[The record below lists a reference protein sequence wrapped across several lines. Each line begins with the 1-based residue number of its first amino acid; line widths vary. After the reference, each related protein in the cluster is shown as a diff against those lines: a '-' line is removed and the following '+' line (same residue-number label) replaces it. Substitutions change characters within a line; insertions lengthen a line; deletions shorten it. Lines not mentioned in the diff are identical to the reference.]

1 MRTWGRRRFAAALAV
16 LAASMGGTAAAA
28 APDSAP
34 RPNIV
39 VFLSDDMGWGQP
51 GFNGGTEVG
60 TPSLDR
66 IANEG
71 VKLTQFYVV
80 PSCWPSRA
88 SLMSGRH
95 HWKTGGKDQRSTGDT
110 TMGMLPDERTIA
122 EALRDA
128 GYATWMVGKWHLG
141 QWESEHLPLQRGF
154 DHHYGFYSGTT
165 GYYTHRVRNKLSWH
179 RNGRPVVE
187 LGYTTFL
194 MAEEAVQLIERHD
207 GSNPFFL
214 YVAFNA
220 PHLPRGVPPE
230 YKARYAH
237 LPNADQRGQVKA
249 MDDAI
254 GWVLDALDRRDMFDD
269 TLVVFFNDNGGRQRA
284 GWNRP
289 YRGEKGDLLEG
300 GIRVPAVMRWPGH
313 IPAGS
318 ETDALLHVVDLF
330 PTLAGLAGAE
340 AETVLPLDGLD
351 AWQAISAGA
360 ASPREEVAHSLDVIR
375 VGDWKLIEEDGLRW
389 YGGNSTLKLY
399 NIGEDPYETTNLA
412 SSEPAKVAELRGRL
426 DYHRQ
431 FTREQAPAR
440 RIPASAVVYGKEE
453 NAAYGAAVERAIAAL
468 ETGNKGP
475 VLERLEAVDDRVR
488 LDFDEPVDADF
499 VPPASAFRVVAPPSY
514 AAVEVADVEANGTEV
529 VLTLASPRRPGTTV
543 GITYDVPDSG
553 AIRNVGGL
561 EAVGITW
568 RTARVTSADPVWQS
582 TVTVE
587 ARDGYRGYSSIAHP
601 DQGAV
606 ADHTF
611 DYGEGAAY
619 QVQIVLAYSG
629 GVVFQVRNRSDAV
642 SDLVL
647 EWVGETLPLAEAR
660 WDPSWDRYTWD
671 EAWLQANAPSLT
683 ASAHAR
689 TLRDGSTAAVCL
701 RFAEGACPETSPA
714 DGSGTASDDATLSSL
729 ALSGID
735 IGTFAPGT
743 ATYTA
748 AVGHDVSSTQVTA
761 TANHASAN
769 VTITDA
775 DGSTTGTSR
784 MVALAEGSNA
794 ITVTVTAED
803 GTTTA
808 VYTVTV
814 TRAAA
819 PASPILSVADARTV
833 EGGDAVLSFA
843 VRLSFTASTAVTVEY
858 ATRDVTATAGDDYTA
873 ASGTLALAAGE
884 TAGTVSVA
892 VLDDAEDEDDET
904 LTLILSDA
912 VGASVEDGSATG
924 TVVDDDPSA
933 DATLSSLALSGIDIG
948 TFAPGTATYTAA
960 VGHDVSSTQVT
971 ATANHA
977 SANVTI
983 TDADG
988 STTGTSRTVALA
1000 EGLNAITVTV
1010 TAEDGVTTAVYTVTV
1025 TREVAAPATPLTA
1038 SFSSAP
1044 ASHDGSKAF
1053 RVRLSFSA
1061 ALLKGSELQI
1071 RRALWVT
1078 RGAAKT
1084 ILQVESRLDLWEVE
1098 IKPAGTDAV
1107 TMSLASTGSC
1117 GDRAAICTADG
1128 RALSNEPSV
1137 TVDGPPDAALTAS
1150 FQSVPAE
1157 HDGSSTFIVHL
1168 KFSDDITTS
1177 YRPLRDQALSATNGT
1192 VRRAR
1197 RIDHRNDLW
1206 EVHVEPSGNDDVTV
1220 TLDPATDDCTETG
1233 SVCTSDGRA
1242 LSNTPSVTVNGP
1254 STAAAIVNGPLVT
1267 LKWGSPRDDFGSPSG
1282 TDYGVRVNGS
1292 ARAVVSAELAGTTA
1306 WLTLASPVAPGDSV
1320 TVAYLGSAMHPLAD
1334 ATGLVRSGPWDGL
1347 AAENLTGTGRF
1358 RASAPMAN
1366 SRPADPLAAAA
1377 EDTLRLD
1384 ASGLGLAD
1392 LWGVARLTAL
1402 ERVDLSDNAV
1412 SDLSPLAGLAN
1423 LRDLD
1428 LSGNRVTDLW
1438 PLSGMYA
1445 LERLNLSAN
1454 AVADVQALA
1463 ALPNLKVV
1471 LLDGNAVSDIG
1482 PLTHLTALENLGLAG
1497 NPVADLTALQDL
1509 PRLRR
1514 LDLTGNPA
1522 ADMSPLGDVGS
1533 LVWLTLPGH
1542 RVGASAGTLGRLT
1555 ELRWVWF
1562 GTVEAPRND
1571 VPGLR

>member
-1 MRTWGRRRFAAALAV
+1 
-16 LAASMGGTAAAA
+16 MGVAAAA
-28 APDSAP
+28 AALDSAP

-80 PSCWPSRA
+80 PSCWPTRA
-88 SLMSGRH
+88 SLLSGRH
-95 HWKTGGKDQRSTGDT
+95 HWKTGAKDQRSTGNT
-110 TMGMLPDERTIA
+110 TVGMLPDERTIA

-141 QWESEHLPLQRGF
+141 QWEPEHLPLQRGF

-165 GYYTHRVRNKLSWH
+165 GYYSHSVRNKLSWH

-207 GSNPFFL
+207 GSKPFFL

-220 PHLPRGVPPE
+220 PHLPKGVPPE

-254 GWVLDALDRRDMFDD
+254 GWVLDALDRRDMLDD

-289 YRGEKGDLLEG
+289 YRGQKGDLLEG

-340 AETVLPLDGLD
+340 AETVLPVDGLD

-360 ASPREEVAHSLDVIR
+360 ASPREEVAHSLDAIR

-399 NIGEDPYETTNLA
+399 NIGLDPYETRNLA
-412 SSEPAKVAELRGRL
+412 ASEPAKVAELRARL

-431 FTREQAPAR
+431 FTRDPAPAR

-468 ETGNKGP
+468 ETGNTGP
-475 VLERLEAVDDRVR
+475 VLERLEAVDDRVG
-488 LDFDEPVDADF
+488 LFFEEPVDADF

-529 VLTLASPRRPGTTV
+529 VLTLASPRTPGTTV

-553 AIRNVGGL
+553 ALRDAGGL

-568 RTARVTSADPVWQS
+568 RTARVTSVNPVWLS

-587 ARDGYRGYSSIAHP
+587 KRDKYRGYSSIAHP

-606 ADHTF
+606 ADHAF

-619 QVQIVLAYSG
+619 QVQVVLAYSG
-629 GVVFQVRNRSDAV
+629 GVVFQVRNRGEAV

-647 EWVGETLPLAEAR
+647 EWAGETLPLAEAR
-660 WDPSWDRYTWD
+660 WDASWDRYTWD
-671 EAWLQANAPSLT
+671 EAWLQANAPLLT
-683 ASAHAR
+683 ASAYAR
-689 TLRDGSTAAVCL
+689 TLRDGNTIPVCL
-701 RFAEGACPETSPA
+701 RFAEGACPEPSA
-714 DGSGTASDDATLSSL
+714 DATLASL

-743 ATYTA
+743 AAYTA

-769 VTITDA
+769 VTIADA
-775 DGSTTGTSR
+775 DGNTAGTSR
-784 MVALAEGSNA
+784 TVALAEGSNVA
-794 ITVTVTAED
+794 TVTVTAED
-803 GTTTA
+803 GVTTT

-814 TRAAA
+814 TREAAA
-819 PASPILSVADARTV
+819 PASPTLSVADARTV
-833 EGGDAVLSFA
+833 EGADAVLSFVVSLSSPGSSA
-843 VRLSFTASTAVTVEY
+843 VAVEY

-873 ASGTLALAAGE
+873 ASGTLALAAGA

-892 VLDDAEDEDDET
+892 VLDDAEHEDDET
-904 LTLILSDA
+904 LTLILSNA
-912 VGASVEDGSATG
+912 VGASVLDGSATG
-924 TVVDDDPSA
+924 TVVDDDLPA
-933 DATLSSLALSGIDIG
+933 DATLASLALSGIDIG
-948 TFAPGTATYTAA
+948 TFAPDTTAYTAA
-960 VGHDVSSTQVT
+960 VGNAVSATQVT

-977 SANVTI
+977 NASVTI
-983 TDADG
+983 ADADG
-988 STTGTSRTVALA
+988 STAGTSRTVALA
-1000 EGLNAITVTV
+1000 EGSNAITVTV
-1010 TAEDGVTTAVYTVTV
+1010 TAEDGTTTTAYTVTV
-1025 TREVAAPATPLTA
+1025 TRQVAAPATPLTA
-1038 SFSSAP
+1038 SFESAP
-1044 ASHDGSKAF
+1044 ASHDGSTAF
-1053 RVRLSFSA
+1053 TVRLSFTE
-1061 ALLKGSELQI
+1061 ALLQGSERQI
-1071 RRALWVT
+1071 RRALSVT

-1084 ILQVESRLDLWEVE
+1084 IQQVESHLDLWEVE
-1098 IKPAGTDAV
+1098 VKPSGTDAV

-1117 GDRAAICTADG
+1117 GGRAAICSSSG
-1128 RALSNEPSV
+1128 HVLSNTPSV
-1137 TVDGPPDAALTAS
+1137 TVDGPSNAALTAS
-1150 FQSVPAE
+1150 FQTVPAE

-1177 YRPLRDQALSATNGT
+1177 YRPLRDQALSATDGT

-1206 EVHVEPSGNDDVTV
+1206 EIHVEPSGNDDVTLA
-1220 TLDPATDDCTETG
+1220 LDPTTDDCSETG
-1233 SVCTSDGRA
+1233 SVCTADGRA
-1242 LSNTPSVTVNGP
+1242 LSNTPSVTIPGP
-1254 STAAAIVNGPLVT
+1254 SPAGANVNGPLLT
-1267 LKWGSPRDDFGSPSG
+1267 LRWGSPRDGFGSPSAS
-1282 TDYGVRVNGS
+1282 DYALRVNGR
-1292 ARAVVSAELAGTTA
+1292 ARAVASAELAGTTV
-1306 WLTLASPVAPGDSV
+1306 WLTLGSPVAPGDSV

-1334 ATGLVRSGPWDGL
+1334 ATGQVRSGPWDGL
-1347 AAENLTGTGRF
+1347 VAENLTGTGR
-1358 RASAPMAN
+1358 SKVPLPTAN
-1366 SRPADPLAAAA
+1366 TRHADPLAAAA
-1377 EDTLRLD
+1377 EDTVRLD
-1384 ASGLGLAD
+1384 ASGLGLTE
-1392 LWGVARLTAL
+1392 LWGVARLLAL
-1402 ERVDLSDNAV
+1402 ERLDLSGNAV
-1412 SDLSPLAGLAN
+1412 ADLSPLAGLAN

-1428 LSGNRVTDLW
+1428 LSGNRVTDVW
-1438 PLSGMYA
+1438 PLSGLYA

-1463 ALPNLKVV
+1463 ALQNLSVL

-1482 PLTHLTALENLGLAG
+1482 PLTHLTALENVGLAG

-1514 LDLTGNPA
+1514 LDLTGNPV

-1533 LVWLTLPGH
+1533 LVWLALPGH
-1542 RVGASAGTLGRLT
+1542 RVGASAETLGRLT

-1562 GTVEAPRND
+1562 GSVEAARDDIADLPADAAGRAISFW
-1571 VPGLR
+1571 GT